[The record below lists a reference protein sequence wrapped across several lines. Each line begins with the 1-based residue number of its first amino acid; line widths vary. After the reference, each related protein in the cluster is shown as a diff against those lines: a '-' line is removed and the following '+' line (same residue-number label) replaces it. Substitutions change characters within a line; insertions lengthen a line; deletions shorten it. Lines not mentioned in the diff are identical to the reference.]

1 MCLIYRKWKTI
12 SHVKESPEW
21 EEEKHGIDFY
31 LRREIEWV
39 YFDIAFLKFKKN
51 ILKKKLVLVLV
62 LVLMFFFLI

>member
-51 ILKKKLVLVLV
+51 ILKKKTRFSFSFSFNV
-62 LVLMFFFLI
+62 FFF